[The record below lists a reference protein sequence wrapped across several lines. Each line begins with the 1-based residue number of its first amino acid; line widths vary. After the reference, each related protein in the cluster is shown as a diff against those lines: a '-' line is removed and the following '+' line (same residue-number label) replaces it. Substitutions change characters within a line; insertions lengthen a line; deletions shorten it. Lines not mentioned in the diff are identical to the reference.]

1 MSVEAVQESNASF
14 YRAFET
20 LDLAAMER
28 VWAHGEHVKCVHP
41 GWPLLCGWDAV
52 RASWEAI
59 FRSTAEIQFTLT
71 DVRVSAH
78 GDVAWITCT
87 ENILSEAQ
95 DRISVTSVLA
105 TNVFERDG
113 AEWRMIHHHASH
125 ILARPSAP
133 PDTMTA

>member
-1 MSVEAVQESNASF
+1 MATSPTS
-14 YRAFET
+14 
-20 LDLAAMER
+20 
-28 VWAHGEHVKCVHP
+28 
-41 GWPLLCGWDAV
+41 
-52 RASWEAI
+52 
-59 FRSTAEIQFTLT
+59 
-71 DVRVSAH
+71 
-78 GDVAWITCT
+78 TCT